1 MSRATTTTGSPYFL
15 YASIHDDN
23 LRFGNLDTMYTQTPW
38 NNELPYVFNPQILIL
53 QKVKL
58 N

>member
-1 MSRATTTTGSPYFL
+1 MSRATTTQAPYFL

-38 NNELPYVFNPQILIL
+38 NNELPYVYNPQILIL